1 MKSARLVPEY
11 LMQSVIGGQPCGFV
25 CVRRRG
31 GGLVV
36 LGPTEVVVVD
46 WLLMFDPL
54 LVFEALR
61 AAMVASVVGTTEVVV
76 LPVLRAGA
84 PARVVGTTEVVVLP
98 VLPVLR

>member
-1 MKSARLVPEY
+1 
-11 LMQSVIGGQPCGFV
+11 
-25 CVRRRG
+25 
-31 GGLVV
+31 
-36 LGPTEVVVVD
+36 
-46 WLLMFDPL
+46 MFDPL